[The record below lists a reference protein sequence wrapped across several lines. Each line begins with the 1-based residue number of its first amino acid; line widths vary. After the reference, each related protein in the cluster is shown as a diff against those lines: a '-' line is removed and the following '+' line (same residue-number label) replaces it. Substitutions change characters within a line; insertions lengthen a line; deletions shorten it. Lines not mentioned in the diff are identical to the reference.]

1 MTSSILNIV
10 LILGGIIV
18 FLVLLELLALPDW
31 IGRKLRGEV
40 PRKKIAEQLRS
51 LEARIAELERKT
63 KEK

>member
-1 MTSSILNIV
+1 MPNAILNIL

-40 PRKKIAEQLRS
+40 SRKEIIERLRS
-51 LEARIAELERKT
+51 LETRMDELERKT
-63 KEK
+63 GAN